1 LSEPTNLHDLIF
13 KETLARRGPVR
24 EFLANYLPKSIAAL
38 FDMDSA
44 ERLPDSFVDPELREH
59 FSDLLYRV
67 KLKRGGD
74 AFVYVLMEHKSSPDN
89 TVAFQLLR

>member
-1 LSEPTNLHDLIF
+1 MILSSKKRLRAVDPL
-13 KETLARRGPVR
+13 ET
-24 EFLANYLPKSIAAL
+24 FIANYLPKNITAL
-38 FDMDSA
+38 LDMDSV

-74 AFVYVLMEHKSSPDN
+74 AFV
-89 TVAFQLLR
+89 